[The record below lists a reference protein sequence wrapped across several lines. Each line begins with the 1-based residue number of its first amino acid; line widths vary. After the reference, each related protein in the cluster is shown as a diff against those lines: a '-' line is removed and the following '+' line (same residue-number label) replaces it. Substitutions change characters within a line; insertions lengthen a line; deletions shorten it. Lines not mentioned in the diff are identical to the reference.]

1 MDFWKH
7 DKDFE
12 FSRYFLILGYEP
24 QACFTVL
31 WNSEKMMTA
40 NFFSCKYF
48 DTARLPIFFYN
59 FSEKIQGEAESQAK
73 TESR

>member
-1 MDFWKH
+1 
-7 DKDFE
+7 
-12 FSRYFLILGYEP
+12 
-24 QACFTVL
+24 
-31 WNSEKMMTA
+31 MTA